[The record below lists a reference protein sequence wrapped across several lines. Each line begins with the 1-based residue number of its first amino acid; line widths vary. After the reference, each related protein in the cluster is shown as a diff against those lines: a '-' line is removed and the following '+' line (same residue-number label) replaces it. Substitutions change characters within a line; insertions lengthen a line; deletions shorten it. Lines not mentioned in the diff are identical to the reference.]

1 MPAAGLSVLLLLFSL
16 VMAARAGPD
25 QLAWLGAAVAALP
38 LPAILGHLLFAKVAR
53 ASENAPLA
61 SFVAALGGLL
71 AAWEWLIEGVA
82 NWHAFA
88 VAVICLGLLLLYIYW
103 YARFGRIASAKLD
116 VGNKLPVFSLADIHG
131 EQVSTTSLLGKPA
144 VLVFYRGNWCPLC
157 MAQSQELASRYQEFA
172 ELGIAVILISPQA
185 DTHTKALAE
194 RLAVPFQFW
203 VDNDNRVAAE
213 LDIAV
218 GHGVP
223 AGVGGGFHPDT
234 VMPTVVV
241 CNASGTIVFAD
252 QTDNYRVRPEPDIFL
267 AILKRSGAVAR

>member
-1 MPAAGLSVLLLLFSL
+1 MLLLLLSL
-16 VMAARAGPD
+16 VMAARSGPD
-25 QLAWLGAAVAALP
+25 QLAWLGAALSALM

-61 SFVAALGGLL
+61 SFIAALGGLL
-71 AAWEWLIEGVA
+71 SAWEWLIEGVA

-88 VAVICLGLLLLYIYW
+88 IAATCLGLLLLYIYW
-103 YARFGRIASAKLD
+103 YSRFGRIASGKLD
-116 VGNKLPVFSLADIHG
+116 VGNKLPAFSLTDIFG
-131 EQVSTTSLLGKPA
+131 EPVSSTSLLGKPA

-157 MAQSQELASRYQEFA
+157 MAQTQELASRYQEFA
-172 ELGIAVILISPQA
+172 DLGIAVILVSPQA
-185 DTHTKALAE
+185 DTHTQALAE

-203 VDNDNRVAAE
+203 VDNDSQVAAE

-218 GHGVP
+218 GNGVP
-223 AGVGGGFHPDT
+223 AGVGGGYHPDT

-241 CNASGTIVFAD
+241 CNPNGTIVFAD